1 MQISIYSNETHFSW
15 EICHCSH
22 FSSFFTNLSLSLFS
36 SCLYLHLPIFPSLT
50 TSCPLP
56 LFRFLI
62 FALPLHLPI
71 GFPLNMS
78 LFISNQ
84 QPMSL
89 RFISPSPSPCVY
101 LSALILLKRNPYGI
115 IWMQFRLIARITNWA
130 IVILAISTRFRTYFS
145 LFSKSR
151 NGNQQNSK
159 WTNIGWKR

>member
-1 MQISIYSNETHFSW
+1 MKHIFLGKSVIVLIFPLFLPISRSPSSRPVSISI
-15 EICHCSH
+15 
-22 FSSFFTNLSLSLFS
+22 SLF
-36 SCLYLHLPIFPSLT
+36 FPSRT